1 MRYGPVAREMAA
13 RHHHVSCEERDND
26 AGAKVVAE
34 PAILHLPRSN
44 GPAAA
49 VLHLLRGGVEVGRAG
64 LRALSPLPLPL
75 VLGHGWIM
83 TMVASW
89 WGGDTAVPCGL
100 VSSCPLSAG
109 WRRTAGDVHC
119 AACCRRWQI
128 IWRAWITHR
137 MPSMRKWWRVV
148 PSPRVNFGL

>member
-89 WGGDTAVPCGL
+89 WGGTPLCLVAWSLLVRFQQGGVARLATFIVLLAV
-100 VSSCPLSAG
+100 VAG
-109 WRRTAGDVHC
+109 
-119 AACCRRWQI
+119 
-128 IWRAWITHR
+128 
-137 MPSMRKWWRVV
+137 K
-148 PSPRVNFGL
+148 